1 MTWRTIWHDTS
12 RRIER
17 DDTTGEERT
26 WWADGRLTDLAERVA
41 RIEAHLWPAP
51 PDPTAPDDP
60 TVTDWEGIWPDG
72 ALLREGGIVWR
83 NVSGVPL
90 TTPPSGF
97 PGESSQWEH
106 LFVAVLTA
114 EPEPEPEPE
123 PTHPAGYVGVWS
135 ASARYEVGD
144 VVSRNGR
151 YWRCLVGHGAEY
163 QGQWAPGV
171 AHTVWTD
178 IGPT

>member
-17 DDTTGEERT
+17 DDTTGEERI

-51 PDPTAPDDP
+51 PDPTTPDDP

-72 ALLREGGIVWR
+72 GLLRESGTIWR

-97 PGESSQWEH
+97 PGTPGQWGH
-106 LFVAVLTA
+106 LFVAVLT
-114 EPEPEPEPE
+114 EPEPEPEPGDE
-123 PTHPAGYVGVWS
+123 WPAWTTWDGNNANLYQVGAQVTH
-135 ASARYEVGD
+135 
-144 VVSRNGR
+144 NGR
-151 YWRCLVGHGAEY
+151 RWTSTAANNHWEPGAY
-163 QGQWAPGV
+163 GWADEGD
-171 AHTVWTD
+171 AQ
-178 IGPT
+178 